1 MRNMLRPL
9 SFFLLIITFLF
20 STGGQIFGQG
30 KVSLS
35 TGVGLPELLNISIR
49 YQILNQSKIGFSV
62 GWLQNDISFSGDYY
76 YHFSG
81 LSKFSD
87 MHPWYGR
94 FGLNHVMDWWTGTYL
109 RVGRDFNMS
118 KSLGINIDAGLM
130 YNFTYREQGI
140 RPLIT
145 VYGINLFYRF

>member
-1 MRNMLRPL
+1 MLNPL
-9 SFFLLIITFLF
+9 SCFLLIIIFLL
-20 STGGQIFGQG
+20 SSSGKSFGQG

-35 TGVGLPELLNISIR
+35 TGFGIPEAFNISIR

-94 FGLNHVMDWWTGTYL
+94 FGLNHVLDWWTGTYL
-109 RVGRDFNMS
+109 RVGRDFNLS
-118 KSLGINIDAGLM
+118 KSLGISADAGLM
-130 YNFTYREQGI
+130 YNFTYRKQGI

-145 VYGINLFYRF
+145 AYGINLFYRF